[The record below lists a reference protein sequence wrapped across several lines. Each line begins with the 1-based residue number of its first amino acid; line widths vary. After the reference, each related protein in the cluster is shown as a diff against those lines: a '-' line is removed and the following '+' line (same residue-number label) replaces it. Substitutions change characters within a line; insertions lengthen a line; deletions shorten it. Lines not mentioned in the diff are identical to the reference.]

1 MERKVK
7 TPCVGVCS
15 TVFGDQVCRGC
26 KRFHHEVIEWNGYT
40 DIQKETVWN
49 RLESLKVL
57 IMKSKICLRSGE
69 LIVTNTR
76 LKPIDLET
84 TDNKAHIGINIRLSN
99 ESTSII
105 RCRRMSI
112 VVALIEP
119 SIAEYNNWDFT
130 STEVLTRS
138 AVKPPFLGLIPLIPA
153 FNELEKTP

>member
-57 IMKSKICLRSGE
+57 IMKSKIFIENQVLLQSKLDSLKISYYDKVDPYCWVFD
-69 LIVTNTR
+69 LIKQASQSINDLSEFG
-76 LKPIDLET
+76 LKPLFEPHMELVEL
-84 TDNKAHIGINIRLSN
+84 KR
-99 ESTSII
+99 
-105 RCRRMSI
+105 
-112 VVALIEP
+112 LIE
-119 SIAEYNNWDFT
+119 EELFT
-130 STEVLTRS
+130 LSDAHYQRYF
-138 AVKPPFLGLIPLIPA
+138 A
-153 FNELEKTP
+153 LEDNYRV

>member
-57 IMKSKICLRSGE
+57 IMKSKIFIENQVLLQSKLDSLKISYYDKVDPYCWVFD
-69 LIVTNTR
+69 LIKQASQSINDLSEFG
-76 LKPIDLET
+76 LKPLFEPDVELVEL
-84 TDNKAHIGINIRLSN
+84 KR
-99 ESTSII
+99 
-105 RCRRMSI
+105 
-112 VVALIEP
+112 LIE
-119 SIAEYNNWDFT
+119 E
-130 STEVLTRS
+130 
-138 AVKPPFLGLIPLIPA
+138 
-153 FNELEKTP
+153 ELFALSDAHYQRYFALEDNYRV

>member
-57 IMKSKICLRSGE
+57 IMKSKIFIENQVLLQSKLDSLKISYYDKVDPYCWVFD
-69 LIVTNTR
+69 LIKQASQSINDLSEFG
-76 LKPIDLET
+76 LKPLFEPDMELVEL
-84 TDNKAHIGINIRLSN
+84 KR
-99 ESTSII
+99 
-105 RCRRMSI
+105 
-112 VVALIEP
+112 LIE
-119 SIAEYNNWDFT
+119 EELFT
-130 STEVLTRS
+130 LSDAHYQRYFT
-138 AVKPPFLGLIPLIPA
+138 
-153 FNELEKTP
+153 LEDNHHV

>member
-57 IMKSKICLRSGE
+57 IMKSKIFIENQVLLQSKLDSLKISYYDKVDPYCWVFD
-69 LIVTNTR
+69 LIKQASQSINDLSEFG
-76 LKPIDLET
+76 LKPLFEPDIELVEL
-84 TDNKAHIGINIRLSN
+84 KR
-99 ESTSII
+99 
-105 RCRRMSI
+105 
-112 VVALIEP
+112 LIE
-119 SIAEYNNWDFT
+119 EELFT
-130 STEVLTRS
+130 LSDAHYQRYF
-138 AVKPPFLGLIPLIPA
+138 A
-153 FNELEKTP
+153 LEDNYRA

>member
-57 IMKSKICLRSGE
+57 IMKSKIFIENQVLLQSKLDSLKISYYDKVDPYCWVFD
-69 LIVTNTR
+69 LIKQASLSINDLSEFG
-76 LKPIDLET
+76 LKPLFEPDVELVEL
-84 TDNKAHIGINIRLSN
+84 KR
-99 ESTSII
+99 
-105 RCRRMSI
+105 
-112 VVALIEP
+112 LIE
-119 SIAEYNNWDFT
+119 EELFT
-130 STEVLTRS
+130 LSDAHYQRYF
-138 AVKPPFLGLIPLIPA
+138 A
-153 FNELEKTP
+153 LEDNYRV

>member
-57 IMKSKICLRSGE
+57 IMKSKIFIENQVLLQSKLDSLKISYYDKVDPYCWVFD
-69 LIVTNTR
+69 LIKQASQSINDLSEFG
-76 LKPIDLET
+76 LKPLFEPDVELVEL
-84 TDNKAHIGINIRLSN
+84 KR
-99 ESTSII
+99 
-105 RCRRMSI
+105 
-112 VVALIEP
+112 LIE
-119 SIAEYNNWDFT
+119 EELFT
-130 STEVLTRS
+130 LSDAHYQRY
-138 AVKPPFLGLIPLIPA
+138 F
-153 FNELEKTP
+153 ELEDNYRV

>member
-57 IMKSKICLRSGE
+57 IMKSKIFIENQVLLRSQLDSLKISYYDKVDPYCWVFD
-69 LIVTNTR
+69 LIKQASQSINDLSEFG
-76 LKPIDLET
+76 LKPLFESDLELVEL
-84 TDNKAHIGINIRLSN
+84 KR
-99 ESTSII
+99 
-105 RCRRMSI
+105 
-112 VVALIEP
+112 LIE
-119 SIAEYNNWDFT
+119 EELFT
-130 STEVLTRS
+130 LSDAHYQRYF
-138 AVKPPFLGLIPLIPA
+138 A
-153 FNELEKTP
+153 LEDNYRV

>member
-57 IMKSKICLRSGE
+57 IMKSNIFIENQVLLQSKLDSLKISYYDKVDPYCWVFD
-69 LIVTNTR
+69 LIKQASQSINDLSEFG
-76 LKPIDLET
+76 LKPLFEPDIELVEL
-84 TDNKAHIGINIRLSN
+84 KR
-99 ESTSII
+99 
-105 RCRRMSI
+105 
-112 VVALIEP
+112 LIE
-119 SIAEYNNWDFT
+119 EELFT
-130 STEVLTRS
+130 LSDAHYQRYF
-138 AVKPPFLGLIPLIPA
+138 A
-153 FNELEKTP
+153 LEDNYRV

>member
-57 IMKSKICLRSGE
+57 IMKSKIFIENQVLLQSKLDSLKISYYDKVDPYCWAFD
-69 LIVTNTR
+69 LIKQASQSINDLSEFG
-76 LKPIDLET
+76 LKPLFEPEVELVEL
-84 TDNKAHIGINIRLSN
+84 KR
-99 ESTSII
+99 
-105 RCRRMSI
+105 
-112 VVALIEP
+112 LIE
-119 SIAEYNNWDFT
+119 E
-130 STEVLTRS
+130 
-138 AVKPPFLGLIPLIPA
+138 
-153 FNELEKTP
+153 ELFALSDAHYQRYFALEDNYRV

>member
-57 IMKSKICLRSGE
+57 IMKSKIFIENQVLLQSKLDSLKISYYDKVDPYCWVFD
-69 LIVTNTR
+69 LIKQASQSINDLSEFG
-76 LKPIDLET
+76 LKPLFEPDVELVEL
-84 TDNKAHIGINIRLSN
+84 KR
-99 ESTSII
+99 
-105 RCRRMSI
+105 
-112 VVALIEP
+112 LIE
-119 SIAEYNNWDFT
+119 EELFT
-130 STEVLTRS
+130 LSDAHYQRYFS
-138 AVKPPFLGLIPLIPA
+138 
-153 FNELEKTP
+153 LEDNYRV